1 MQSTHITNK
10 LKELKMTSKFE
21 DIIRGRVGKTNSTW
35 ARSRDT
41 VLARYG
47 KEVVLKRKKPQEKD
61 ITMADIYSVFNSL
74 INDVK
79 NRIEIDQDLSADE
92 ALREVEEG
100 I

>member
-1 MQSTHITNK
+1 
-10 LKELKMTSKFE
+10 MTSKFE
-21 DIIRGRVGKTNSTW
+21 KMIRGRVAKVSSTW
-35 ARSRDT
+35 SRARDV

-47 KEVVLKRKKPQEKD
+47 KEVVLKKQKPQEKD
-61 ITMADIYSVFNSL
+61 ITMSDIYSVFNSL

-79 NRIEIDQDLSADE
+79 NKIEIDQNLSADE

>member
-1 MQSTHITNK
+1 
-10 LKELKMTSKFE
+10 MTKQFE
-21 DIIRGRVGKTNSTW
+21 EMIRGRVAKVSSTW
-35 ARSRDT
+35 SRARDT

-47 KEVVLKRKKPQEKD
+47 KEIVLKRKKPQDKD
-61 ITMADIYSVFNSL
+61 ITIADIYSVFNSL

-79 NRIEIDQDLSADE
+79 NKIEIDQNLSADE